1 LTTRLPVDP
10 LVSLAQTSTG
20 ISFWIHVTPRAR
32 RPGVGGAHGEALRV
46 AVQEPPVDGAANAGC
61 VRALALAL
69 GVRRGAVAL
78 DPASKG
84 RRKRVA
90 IEGSSELL
98 SARVLELAAATPSK

>member
-1 LTTRLPVDP
+1 MTTDHPAL
-10 LVSLAQTSTG
+10 SLARTSNG
-20 ISFWIHVTPRAR
+20 IRFWIHVTPRAR
-32 RPGVGGAHGEALRV
+32 RPGIGGIHDDALRV
-46 AVQEPPVDGAANAGC
+46 AVKEPPVDGAANAEC

-90 IEGSSELL
+90 IEGDAALL
-98 SARVLELAAATPSK
+98 SARVLGMAAEDFAK